1 MFCRSVTS
9 ATSRPK
15 VSDAVH
21 PDPEHEVLVLE
32 LFGLGRSGPLPG
44 DPLLPLRVEPPPA
57 QPRAQILLPDRS
69 EPSWCEDPVDPLA
82 DVQPVVFLL
91 DLLGG
96 VERLVI
102 AEAPLA
108 LAALP
113 RSTLAHRHRIRRTR
127 WAWDPARIP
136 FLGYGWAS
144 SRKDGPMRWVVFV
157 HVAIAFWFV
166 GGLIGRGVTL
176 ARARSS
182 ADIAEVGLL
191 VELAGRFER
200 LMVIP
205 GSMAVFIA
213 GLLAAWAEDIPLWGS
228 GSGWLAASIVIFLTT
243 IPLVPLIFLPRGK
256 VFEAALADARAQGR
270 VTAELT
276 TAFHDPAVA
285 FARIYEGVAI
295 AVIVALMVTKPF

>member
-1 MFCRSVTS
+1 
-9 ATSRPK
+9 
-15 VSDAVH
+15 
-21 PDPEHEVLVLE
+21 
-32 LFGLGRSGPLPG
+32 LG
-44 DPLLPLRVEPPPA
+44 V
-57 QPRAQILLPDRS
+57 
-69 EPSWCEDPVDPLA
+69 
-82 DVQPVVFLL
+82 
-91 DLLGG
+91 
-96 VERLVI
+96 
-102 AEAPLA
+102 
-108 LAALP
+108 
-113 RSTLAHRHRIRRTR
+113 
-127 WAWDPARIP
+127 
-136 FLGYGWAS
+136 
-144 SRKDGPMRWVVFV
+144 SRKESTVRWVVFV

-213 GLLAAWAEDIPLWGS
+213 GLLAAWSEDIPLWGS

-256 VFEAALADARAQGR
+256 VFEAALADARSQGR

-276 TAFHDPAVA
+276 TAFRDPAVA